1 MSELEIESL
10 VRGLAV
16 EAKEAARRVA
26 VAPTDRKNAAL
37 QRAAVALAEG
47 ASDAVLEANA
57 KDMAAAE
64 SMGLTGAML
73 DRLRLDR
80 SRLTAVAAGIREV
93 AALPDPVGDVASERT
108 LANGLRVQRVRWPLG
123 LIGIIYESRPNVTAD
138 AAALALKSGNA
149 VLLKGGKEAFHSNR
163 AIARIFGDALDAEG
177 LPRAAATLVPTT
189 DRRATLAMIGL
200 DGVVDVV
207 IPRGGEGLIR
217 FVAENARVPVLR
229 HAKGVCHIYVAAD
242 ADLAMALD
250 IVENAK
256 VQRPGVCNAV
266 ETLLVDAK
274 VADAFLPRLAERL
287 VGVEIRGDAATRER
301 IPQARA
307 ATDEDWDA
315 EYLDLIL
322 AVRVVD
328 GLAEAIA
335 HIAAHGSGHTEAIV
349 TGSDERGAR
358 FVQEVDASLV
368 LVNASTRFNDGHQL
382 GLGAEMGISTTKL
395 HAYGPMGLEE
405 LCTLRWVAYGRGQV
419 RS

>member
-1 MSELEIESL
+1 MSDTEIDAL
-10 VRGLAV
+10 VRGLALA
-16 EAKEAARRVA
+16 AKQAARRLA
-26 VAPTDRKNAAL
+26 AAPSAQKNAAL
-37 QRAAVALAEG
+37 QRAATALASAAG
-47 ASDAVLEANA
+47 DAVLEANA

-64 SMGLTGAML
+64 AGGLSGAML

-80 SRLTAVAAGIREV
+80 PRLNAVAAGVREV
-93 AALPDPVGDVASERT
+93 AALPDPVGAVVSERT
-108 LANGLRVQRVRWPLG
+108 LPNGLRVQRVRWPLG

-149 VLLKGGKEAFHSNR
+149 VLLRGGSEAFHSNR
-163 AIARIFGDALDAEG
+163 AIAAIVAEALEAEG
-177 LPRAAATLVPTT
+177 LPPAAVTLLPTV

-200 DGVVDVV
+200 DDVVDVV

-217 FVAENARVPVLR
+217 FVAEHARVPVLR
-229 HAKGVCHIYVAAD
+229 HAKGVCHIYVAHD
-242 ADLAMALD
+242 ADLEMALAV
-250 IVENAK
+250 VENAK

-266 ETLLVDAK
+266 ETLLVDAQ

-287 VGVEIRGDAATRER
+287 RDVELRGDEATRR
-301 IPQARA
+301 RVPAARP

-315 EYLDLIL
+315 EYLDRIL

-328 GLAEAIA
+328 GIDAAID
-335 HIAAHGSGHTEAIV
+335 HIARHGSRHTEAIV
-349 TGSDERGAR
+349 TGSEDCGAR

-405 LCTLRWVAYGRGQV
+405 LCTLRWVAYGQGQV
-419 RS
+419 RA